1 MRGRSNGVRPSKRY
15 SVQQI
20 EKNLRFPCILCLNVT
35 NPVAK
40 LMLHFVEGNQMVH
53 PARLLLDRIVA
64 ASGNN
69 ELSAKIDFPLQV
81 LITTQF
87 LNNV

>member
-1 MRGRSNGVRPSKRY
+1 
-15 SVQQI
+15 
-20 EKNLRFPCILCLNVT
+20 VT

-53 PARLLLDRIVA
+53 PARLLLDSLVA
-64 ASGNN
+64 ASGNG
-69 ELSAKIDFPLQV
+69 ELSAKIDFPLPF
-81 LITTQF
+81 LATTQF